1 MDIIIPDNILS
12 VMRRLRESGYE
23 AYIVGG
29 CVRDSLLGLVPNDYD
44 IATNALPEQTK
55 ACFSDMLT
63 IDTGIKHGTVTVVS
77 DHTNVEI
84 TTFRVDGDYSDLR
97 RPDSV
102 SFTDSLTADMSR
114 RDFTINAMAYSDET
128 GVIDRFGGQRDLFRH
143 IIRSVGD
150 PKKRFGED
158 ALRILRA
165 LRFAAQLDF
174 EIEEKTSEAIHE
186 MCSLLGSISAER
198 IRTELEKL
206 LCSKAPAEVL
216 INYADVF
223 SEIIPEFKNSI
234 GFDQHSPY
242 HVYDVWKHIAYAVEH
257 SKNVREVRL
266 ALFFHDIAKPACF
279 VTDDEGR
286 GHFPKHEL
294 LGEEMTERIMRRLRF
309 DNKTIKTVCE
319 LVKYHYVTPIDDD
332 SVIKRL
338 LSVIGSDQLKLLIE
352 VLKGDSRAKEAFC
365 LERVNVLDS
374 MKIRMY
380 EILSSSECWSLDTL
394 AIDGTD
400 VAKLGFEGKHIGEVL
415 DKLLSDV
422 IEGDV
427 QNEKEALS
435 ARALRYKKEL
445 QSI

>member
-1 MDIIIPDNILS
+1 MC
-12 VMRRLRESGYE
+12 G
-23 AYIVGG
+23 
-29 CVRDSLLGLVPNDYD
+29 LLN
-44 IATNALPEQTK
+44 
-55 ACFSDMLT
+55 
-63 IDTGIKHGTVTVVS
+63 
-77 DHTNVEI
+77 
-84 TTFRVDGDYSDLR
+84 
-97 RPDSV
+97 
-102 SFTDSLTADMSR
+102 
-114 RDFTINAMAYSDET
+114 
-128 GVIDRFGGQRDLFRH
+128 
-143 IIRSVGD
+143 
-150 PKKRFGED
+150 
-158 ALRILRA
+158 
-165 LRFAAQLDF
+165 
-174 EIEEKTSEAIHE
+174 
-186 MCSLLGSISAER
+186 SISAER

-216 INYADVF
+216 INYSDVF

-279 VTDDEGR
+279 ITDDEGR

-309 DNKTIKTVCE
+309 DNKTIKAVCE

-338 LSVIGSDQLKLLIE
+338 LSAIGSDQLKLLIE

-380 EILSSSECWSLDTL
+380 EIISSGECWSLDTL
-394 AIDGTD
+394 AINGTD
-400 VAKLGFEGKHIGEVL
+400 IAKLGVEGKYIGEVL

-422 IEGDV
+422 IEGDIS
-427 QNEKEALS
+427 NEKEALS

-445 QSI
+445 LNI